1 MSLFDQI
8 IKENGIILEETIVRY
23 DDTPKNSFKIDVNTT
38 SGSTG
43 IGASYFK
50 FYDNTNGIARILVTE
65 PNYPRDH
72 ANRKGLHNI
81 KLSNKQKR
89 DLMAVLVS
97 KPTKLSYSHFN
108 TWFEAIAY
116 TANIVAHVS
125 IDDIEKYKDYPLNK
139 CPQYVIPYH
148 MPIPDYTKL

>member
-125 IDDIEKYKDYPLNK
+125 IDDTEKYKDYPLNK

>member
-8 IKENGIILEETIVRY
+8 IKENGIITEETIVRY

-65 PNYPRDH
+65 PNYPIDH

-89 DLMAVLVS
+89 DLMAVLAS
-97 KPTKLSYSHFN
+97 KPAKLSYSRFN

-125 IDDIEKYKDYPLNK
+125 IDDIEKYKDYPLYN
-139 CPQYVIPYH
+139 CQQYVIPYH
-148 MPIPDYTKL
+148 MPIPDYMKL

>member
-8 IKENGIILEETIVRY
+8 IKENGIITEETIVRY
-23 DDTPKNSFKIDVNTT
+23 DDTPKNSFKIDINTT

-50 FYDNTNGIARILVTE
+50 FYNNTNGIARILVTE

-89 DLMAVLVS
+89 DLMVVLAS
-97 KPTKLSYSHFN
+97 KPTKLSYSRFN
-108 TWFEAIAY
+108 TWFEAIVY

-125 IDDIEKYKDYPLNK
+125 VDDIEKYKDYPLDN